1 MSDDK
6 MTAFV
11 QFVDPVPLPVT
22 ELLRA
27 KPPKKKKTTKVEQKQ
42 TLQKPADGL
51 LHCSF
56 CGLSQG
62 QVAKL
67 IAGPN
72 VYICSDCLKICIQI
86 LVEDGLL
93 KDHSLQ
99 LCQQVALAFLTGW
112 LSARKYRIGP
122 LLHLRY
128 FLAMMDE

>member
-1 MSDDK
+1 MKPNNWVCLEWKRNVKGQVVKMSDDK

-22 ELLRA
+22 ELLRT

-42 TLQKPADGL
+42 TIQKHADGL

-93 KDHSLQ
+93 KDHYYSS
-99 LCQQVALAFLTGW
+99 VSKW
-112 LSARKYRIGP
+112 P
-122 LLHLRY
+122 
-128 FLAMMDE
+128 